1 MQRVLYVGQDPDTVD
16 YSDPALP
23 PGTDAA
29 KIRAGIDLAV
39 RELAA
44 RGWQADTCMIS
55 PDDAGLQA
63 LSSQL
68 ESATYACVVIGGGMR
83 IPPKSLLLFERVL
96 NTVHQAAPQA
106 RIAFNTRPEDT
117 AEAAARWL
125 DAG

>member
-1 MQRVLYVGQDPDTVD
+1 MQRVLYVGQDPRTVD

-29 KIRAGIDLAV
+29 GIQAGIDLAV

-55 PDDAGLQA
+55 PDDVGLRA
-63 LSSQL
+63 LAAKL
-68 ESATYACVVIGGGMR
+68 ESAAYDCVVIGGGLR

-96 NTVHQAAPQA
+96 NAVHQAAPRA
-106 RIAFNTRPEDT
+106 RIAFNTKPGDT

-125 DAG
+125 S

>member
-23 PGTDAA
+23 PGADAA

-39 RELAA
+39 RDLAA
-44 RGWQADTCMIS
+44 RGWQVDTCMIS
-55 PDDAGLQA
+55 PDGAGLRA

-68 ESATYACVVIGGGMR
+68 TSATYACVVIGGGMR

-117 AEAAARWL
+117 AEAAARWV

>member
-1 MQRVLYVGQDPDTVD
+1 M
-16 YSDPALP
+16 
-23 PGTDAA
+23 
-29 KIRAGIDLAV
+29 RASI
-39 RELAA
+39 
-44 RGWQADTCMIS
+44 
-55 PDDAGLQA
+55 DAGLQA
-63 LSSQL
+63 LSAQL

-83 IPPKSLLLFERVL
+83 IPPKALRLFERVI